1 MALAAAQ
8 VIDAVA
14 ARLLTVFPGAVFTDR
29 AWPIASLPAWR
40 VLAGAESVSP
50 MTVHGLQQHDLEVE
64 LIGVVRAVDAVD
76 DAMHALASQAL
87 TALNNPNPVLGF
99 TLTAIDR
106 ALQGEAEAAHGQ
118 ITLRGLVVFATA
130 PAAPDTLIPLS

>member
-14 ARLLTVFPGAVFTDR
+14 ARLLAVFPGAVFTDR
-29 AWPIASLPAWR
+29 AWPIVTLPAWR
-40 VLAGAESVSP
+40 VLAGDESIAP

-76 DAMHALASQAL
+76 DAMHALASQAI
-87 TALNNPNPVLGF
+87 TALNTPSPVLGF
-99 TLTAIDR
+99 TLTGIGR
-106 ALQGEAEAAHGQ
+106 ALQGEAEATHGQ
-118 ITLRGLVVFATA
+118 ITLRGLVSFATA
-130 PAAPDTLIPLS
+130 PAAPDTLITIS